1 MCLSPSV
8 SSWYGCESGD
18 VCLSVS
24 KRGFEYVN
32 QHCLHV
38 LLVSVDVGVSVV
50 FMFFL
55 HLHLQCFCVM
65 KNKWTFDDGL
75 IVWLMPRS
83 SSFLREKYCSPGEL
97 H

>member
-8 SSWYGCESGD
+8 SSWYGCESVD

-38 LLVSVDVGVSVV
+38 LFVSVDVGVSVV

-55 HLHLQCFCVM
+55 HLHRQCFRVM

-75 IVWLMPRS
+75 MVWLIV
-83 SSFLREKYCSPGEL
+83 LRLS
-97 H
+97 